1 MTIPKCIGII
11 IDGNRRWA
19 CKRNLSTISGHEQ
32 GYKKLKNFLKW
43 SKEVGIEYV
52 IAYTFSSENWNRS
65 KTEVSYLMKLIVKVF
80 RKDLDELKKERIRV
94 RVIGDISRS
103 PKQVQEVIA
112 TTQKETEHLDG
123 ITFVAAFSYGGRNE
137 IVYAVNRI
145 LAERDKLAGAKI
157 TYKDFEKYLW
167 TAGIPD
173 PDLIIRTGSEI
184 RLSNFLPLQSVYSE
198 LFFLKTLWPDI
209 TKNEFLNVLKEYSS
223 RQRRFGR

>member
-19 CKRNLSTISGHEQ
+19 CKRNLSTLRGHEQ

-80 RKDLDELKKERIRV
+80 CKDLDELKKERIRV

-103 PKQVQEVIA
+103 PKDVQEVIA
-112 TTQKETEHLDG
+112 TTQKETEYLDG